1 MKTETLM
8 WLLPIVFMLHDF
20 EEIIMVQ
27 AWVEH
32 NAGQLRTRFPQLAAR
47 LLPHLEKL
55 STSSFALAVAEEF
68 VLLSV
73 VTYVTVEL
81 ELYSVWAGILV
92 GFFIHLIAHI
102 VQFAIYQRYIPAIFT
117 SVLSTIYCLGTL
129 YYLSG
134 RNYLI
139 WAEVFLWTFIALIV
153 IVTNVILA
161 HKLAAWFE
169 QYLKKKFVKL

>member
-32 NAGQLRTRFPQLAAR
+32 NAGQLRTRFPQLASG

-117 SVLSTIYCLGTL
+117 SVLSSIYCLSAL
-129 YYLSG
+129 YYLNA
-134 RNYLI
+134 RNLLAGAKVSP
-139 WAEVFLWTFIALIV
+139 WAFVALIV
-153 IVTNVILA
+153 LVANVILA

-169 QYLKKKFVKL
+169 QYLKEKGVWS